1 MLRRFFLFFVLLYLA
16 ATEAA
21 RAGVLSEKIDAD
33 IYAEMIAEN
42 VISRDDV
49 KLYKNIFKSL
59 KNNDYEEADDLFSD
73 VESPLLR
80 GHVLA
85 EKYLSSGYKST
96 YEELKDWLIEY
107 ADHPQAARIYRLAGR
122 KGAKED
128 LNMPLSCGDGMY
140 GKPLLNA
147 ESEAYARLNSKNKTW
162 VIGRVRKFYNYIN
175 RGKTR
180 LARSV
185 LENKR
190 FRMLIPDKYW
200 DDLSGRLALSYLLDN
215 YDKLAEQ
222 WSRKPARRSH
232 SATAYWVGGLASWRM
247 GKYQQAAN
255 YFSKLGALKN
265 NDEWLEAAGAY
276 WAFRANMKLKRTQ
289 KAQQQLETAA
299 RYQRTFYGIL
309 AAYTLGKPLDYN
321 WSETTYWNDFSTSQY
336 AKDLLLSPAI
346 VRAVA
351 LFHAKRPDLAEA
363 ELRNAYTTMNETQKE
378 AMLFL
383 SEKYDRHGLAIKIS
397 NDLKDYDRLV
407 FYDSLAYPVPDWL
420 PAKDNLADPALVLA
434 LIRQESGFNPR
445 AVSSAGACG
454 LMQLMPSTAYYV
466 QKDNQLKRDR
476 SKLFDAAY
484 NIETGRKYVNYLL
497 EKDYID
503 GNLFFMTAAYN
514 AGPGNLM
521 KWKKKAKY
529 QNDPLLFIEVLP
541 AQQTRLY
548 IERVMANYWIYEM
561 RAGRKPESLAQ
572 LQSGLWPTVRS
583 TD

>member
-1 MLRRFFLFFVLLYLA
+1 M
-16 ATEAA
+16 
-21 RAGVLSEKIDAD
+21 
-33 IYAEMIAEN
+33 
-42 VISRDDV
+42 
-49 KLYKNIFKSL
+49 
-59 KNNDYEEADDLFSD
+59 
-73 VESPLLR
+73 
-80 GHVLA
+80 
-85 EKYLSSGYKST
+85 
-96 YEELKDWLIEY
+96 
-107 ADHPQAARIYRLAGR
+107 
-122 KGAKED
+122 
-128 LNMPLSCGDGMY
+128 
-140 GKPLLNA
+140 
-147 ESEAYARLNSKNKTW
+147 
-162 VIGRVRKFYNYIN
+162 
-175 RGKTR
+175 
-180 LARSV
+180 
-185 LENKR
+185 
-190 FRMLIPDKYW
+190 
-200 DDLSGRLALSYLLDN
+200 
-215 YDKLAEQ
+215 
-222 WSRKPARRSH
+222 
-232 SATAYWVGGLASWRM
+232 
-247 GKYQQAAN
+247 
-255 YFSKLGALKN
+255 
-265 NDEWLEAAGAY
+265 
-276 WAFRANMKLKRTQ
+276 
-289 KAQQQLETAA
+289 
-299 RYQRTFYGIL
+299 
-309 AAYTLGKPLDYN
+309 
-321 WSETTYWNDFSTSQY
+321 
-336 AKDLLLSPAI
+336 
-346 VRAVA
+346 
-351 LFHAKRPDLAEA
+351 
-363 ELRNAYTTMNETQKE
+363 
-378 AMLFL
+378 
-383 SEKYDRHGLAIKIS
+383 AIKIS

-521 KWKKKAKY
+521 KWKKKVKY